1 MSKLGVHKGM
11 EVQQKG
17 EILNSDPWLAYWV
30 HINSLGRGLFLG
42 PYHQIWGSKGPG
54 AVPQHSQN

>member
-1 MSKLGVHKGM
+1 M

-17 EILNSDPWLAYWV
+17 EIPNSDPWLAYWV
-30 HINSLGRGLFLG
+30 HVNSLGRGLFLG

-54 AVPQHSQN
+54 AIPQHSQN